1 MKRPMAVTGACAVLS
16 LAAFLL
22 LGTGIA
28 IVTAIVAAVGLVLCP
43 LFKSRE
49 NRSVVSACLVTVIC
63 SFIWLTFYDTVVY
76 KPAESLCG
84 NEVTVEGEIIA
95 EPYRAYGQYYTVIKT
110 ETINEERQKVK
121 IRLSSNSSQNIEPG
135 DKVTC
140 TVKPYLLTD
149 SSGKNK
155 ADGIFIGG
163 YMGDSAKIESGN
175 KISLSRIT
183 YKVRNYLLSNISY
196 ALPGDEGE
204 LLKGMLLGN
213 KTGVPEEINESFRHV
228 GLSHLFAVSGLHLSI
243 WVGLFS
249 YIKFKRNS
257 FRVMMRVVSALF
269 ILFFMAVTGFTS
281 SVFRAGIM
289 TLVFLAAQG
298 LGRKADGINSLGLA
312 AVILCLINPYSCL
325 ELSFLLSFSA
335 TLGIL
340 ICYTPIE
347 SLGERLQCR
356 LNGIVGKPLKWII
369 TAGAVSVSAS
379 IFTFPVASIVF
390 GEISAVSPFANLIVP
405 SLGAVSMISGGLAA
419 VFPSNPIFFFIT
431 KPLFL
436 LCGIIN
442 NFIIKFCMWLGGL
455 EFSHFRISGENAAVI
470 CAGIMVLL
478 AVTFIFK
485 NYRKVLPLALSLC
498 LLFAVCTEFSEIFL
512 KANTLEI
519 IVCDSGESPCVVLSD
534 GKSAV
539 IMGSG
544 SSYNA
549 ETSIDKALSYAGT
562 EKINA
567 IAATKYDNIVS
578 IENIASEYDIPI
590 VINSSMN
597 ELLRGETDVLNVGGD
612 GESVEFSQKV
622 KAEFYSDFTVIT
634 YNDFKALI
642 SYDSEGKISSI
653 PGSEKGYNLLICS
666 EKPPADYENFGFSY
680 IIVNCDE
687 DYFDENK
694 GEIYSING
702 SKAVTGEMG
711 NITVFAQEDGSF
723 RIRRSV

>member
-110 ETINEERQKVK
+110 ETINGERQKVK

-183 YKVRNYLLSNISY
+183 YKVRAYLLSNISY

-204 LLKGMLLGN
+204 LLKGMLLGD

-455 EFSHFRISGENAAVI
+455 EFSHFRISGENATVI

-549 ETSIDKALSYAGT
+549 ETSIDKALSSAGT

-680 IIVNCDE
+680 IIVTCDE

>member
-43 LFKSRE
+43 LLKNRE

-84 NEVTVEGEIIA
+84 NEVTVEGEVIA

-110 ETINEERQKVK
+110 ETINEKKQKVK

-140 TVKPYLLTD
+140 TLKPYLLTD

-163 YMGDSAKIESGN
+163 YMGDSAKIESGD
-175 KISLSRIT
+175 KFSLSRIT

-369 TAGAVSVSAS
+369 TAGAVSLSAS
-379 IFTFPVASIVF
+379 IFTFPVSSIVF

-442 NFIIKFCMWLGGL
+442 NFIIKFCWLGGL

-485 NYRKVLPLALSLC
+485 NYRKVLSLALSLC
-498 LLFAVCTEFSEIFL
+498 LLFAVCTEISEIFL
-512 KANTLEI
+512 RANTLEI
-519 IVCDSGESPCVVLSD
+519 IVRDSGESPCVVLSD

-549 ETSIDKALSYAGT
+549 ETSIDKALSSAGT

-612 GESVEFSQKV
+612 GDSVEFSQKV

-680 IIVNCDE
+680 IIVTCDE

>member
-28 IVTAIVAAVGLVLCP
+28 TVTAIVAAVGLILCP
-43 LFKSRE
+43 LLKNRE
-49 NRSVVSACLVTVIC
+49 NRSVVSVCLVTVIC
-63 SFIWLTFYDTVVY
+63 SFIWLTFYDWVFY
-76 KPAESLCG
+76 EPAENLCG
-84 NEVTVEGEIIA
+84 KEVNIEGEIVS
-95 EPYRAYGQYYTVIKT
+95 EPYRAYGQYYTVVKT
-110 ETINEERQKVK
+110 ENVNGEKLNVK
-121 IRLSSNSSQNIEPG
+121 IRLSSSSSQKAEPG
-135 DKVTC
+135 DKVIC

-163 YMGDSAKIESGN
+163 YMGDDAKIEKGN
-175 KISLSRIT
+175 GFLLNLIIF
-183 YKVRNYLLSNISY
+183 KVRSYLLSNISY
-196 ALPGDEGE
+196 ALPGNEGE
-204 LLKGMLLGN
+204 LLKGMLLGD

-243 WVGLFS
+243 WVGIFS
-249 YIKFKRNS
+249 YIKFRRNS
-257 FRVMMRVVSALF
+257 FRVLMRIACALF
-269 ILFFMAVTGFTS
+269 ILFFMSITGFTS
-281 SVFRAGIM
+281 SVFRAGVM

-298 LGRKADGINSLGLA
+298 FGRKADGVNSLGLA
-312 AVILCLINPYSCL
+312 AVILCMINPYTCL

-340 ICYTPIE
+340 ICYKPIE
-347 SLGERLQCR
+347 VLGEKAQVKIK
-356 LNGIVGKPLKWII
+356 GVFGKTLKWLI
-369 TAGAVSVSAS
+369 TAGAVSISAS
-379 IFTFPVASIVF
+379 IFTFPVSSIVF

-419 VFPSNPIFFFIT
+419 IFPSNPIFFFIT

-442 NFIIKFCMWLGGL
+442 KFIIRFCLWLGGL
-455 EFSHFRISGENAAVI
+455 EFSHFRISSENAAVI
-470 CAGIMVLL
+470 CAGIMVLF
-478 AVTFIFK
+478 AVTFMFK
-485 NYRKVLPLALSLC
+485 NYRKILPLTLSLC
-498 LLFAVCTEFSEIFL
+498 LLFAVYTEISETFL

-534 GKSAV
+534 SNSAV
-539 IMGSG
+539 VIGAGSG
-544 SSYNA
+544 YNA
-549 ETSIDKALSYAGT
+549 ETSIDNALSSAGT

-567 IAATKYDNIVS
+567 IAATKYDNIASVES
-578 IENIASEYDIPI
+578 IASEYSIPI

-597 ELLRGETDVLNVGGD
+597 ELLSGDTDVLNISGN

-634 YNDFKALI
+634 YNNFRALI

-653 PGSEKGYNLLICS
+653 SGSEKGYNLLICS

-680 IIVNCDE
+680 IIVTCDE

>member
-28 IVTAIVAAVGLVLCP
+28 TVTAIVAAIGLVLCP
-43 LFKSRE
+43 LLKNRE
-49 NRSVVSACLVTVIC
+49 NRSVVSVCLVTVIC
-63 SFIWLTFYDTVVY
+63 SFIWLTFYDWVFY
-76 KPAESLCG
+76 EPAENLCG
-84 NEVTVEGEIIA
+84 KEVNIEGEIVS
-95 EPYRAYGQYYTVIKT
+95 EPYRAYGQYYTVVKT
-110 ETINEERQKVK
+110 ENVNGEKLKVK
-121 IRLSSNSSQNIEPG
+121 IRLSSSSSQKAEPG
-135 DKVTC
+135 DKLIC

-163 YMGDSAKIESGN
+163 YMGDDAKIEKGN
-175 KISLSRIT
+175 GFSLNLIIF
-183 YKVRNYLLSNISY
+183 KVRSYLLSNISY
-196 ALPGDEGE
+196 ALPGNEGE
-204 LLKGMLLGN
+204 LLKGMLLGD

-249 YIKFKRNS
+249 YIKFRRNS
-257 FRVMMRVVSALF
+257 FRVLMRIACALF
-269 ILFFMAVTGFTS
+269 ILFFMSITGFTS
-281 SVFRAGIM
+281 SVFRAGVM

-298 LGRKADGINSLGLA
+298 FGRKADGVNSLGLA
-312 AVILCLINPYSCL
+312 AVILCMINPYTCL

-340 ICYTPIE
+340 ICYKPIE
-347 SLGERLQCR
+347 VLGEKAQVKIK
-356 LNGIVGKPLKWII
+356 GVFGKTLKWLI
-369 TAGAVSVSAS
+369 TAGAVSISAS
-379 IFTFPVASIVF
+379 IFTFPVSSIVF

-419 VFPSNPIFFFIT
+419 IFPSNPIFFFIT

-442 NFIIKFCMWLGGL
+442 KFIIRFCLWLGGL
-455 EFSHFRISGENAAVI
+455 EFSHFRISSENAAVI
-470 CAGIMVLL
+470 CAGIMVLF
-478 AVTFIFK
+478 AVTFMFK
-485 NYRKVLPLALSLC
+485 NYRKILPLTLSLC
-498 LLFAVCTEFSEIFL
+498 LLFAVCTEISETFL

-534 GKSAV
+534 SNSAV
-539 IMGSG
+539 VIGAGSG
-544 SSYNA
+544 YNA
-549 ETSIDKALSYAGT
+549 ETSIDNALSSAGT

-567 IAATKYDNIVS
+567 IAATKYDNIASVES
-578 IENIASEYDIPI
+578 IASEYSIPI
-590 VINSSMN
+590 VINSSRN
-597 ELLRGETDVLNVGGD
+597 ELLSGDTDTLNISGN

-634 YNDFKALI
+634 YNNFRALI

-653 PGSEKGYNLLICS
+653 SGSEKGYNLLICS

-680 IIVNCDE
+680 IIVTCDE

>member
-110 ETINEERQKVK
+110 ETINGERQKVK

-369 TAGAVSVSAS
+369 TAGAVSLSAS

-455 EFSHFRISGENAAVI
+455 EFSHFRISGENATVI

-498 LLFAVCTEFSEIFL
+498 LLFAVCTEISEIFL

-549 ETSIDKALSYAGT
+549 ETSIDKALSSAGT

-567 IAATKYDNIVS
+567 IAATKYDNIAS
-578 IENIASEYDIPI
+578 IENIASKYDIPI

-597 ELLRGETDVLNVGGD
+597 ELLRGEADVLNVGGD
-612 GESVEFSQKV
+612 GESVEFSKKV

-634 YNDFKALI
+634 YNDFRTLI
-642 SYDSEGKISSI
+642 AYNSEGKISSI

-680 IIVNCDE
+680 IIVTCDE

>member
-63 SFIWLTFYDTVVY
+63 SFIWLTLYDAVVY

-84 NEVTVEGEIIA
+84 NEVTVEGEVIA

-110 ETINEERQKVK
+110 ETINGERQKVK

-455 EFSHFRISGENAAVI
+455 EFSHFRISGENATVI

-498 LLFAVCTEFSEIFL
+498 LLFAVCTEISEIFL

-549 ETSIDKALSYAGT
+549 ETSIDKALSSAGT

-567 IAATKYDNIVS
+567 IAATKYDNIAS

-597 ELLRGETDVLNVGGD
+597 ELLRGETDVLNVDGD

-666 EKPPADYENFGFSY
+666 EKPPADYEIFGFSY

>member
-43 LFKSRE
+43 LFKNRE

-63 SFIWLTFYDTVVY
+63 SFIWLTLYDAVVY

-84 NEVTVEGEIIA
+84 NEVTVEGEVIA

-140 TVKPYLLTD
+140 TLKPYLLTD

-163 YMGDSAKIESGN
+163 YMGDSAKIESGD
-175 KISLSRIT
+175 KFSLSRIT

-204 LLKGMLLGN
+204 LLKGMLLGD

-249 YIKFKRNS
+249 YIKFKCNS

-369 TAGAVSVSAS
+369 TAGAVSLSAS

-539 IMGSG
+539 IMGTG

-549 ETSIDKALSYAGT
+549 ETSIDKALSSAGT

-634 YNDFKALI
+634 YSDFKALI
-642 SYDSEGKISSI
+642 SYDS
-653 PGSEKGYNLLICS
+653 
-666 EKPPADYENFGFSY
+666 
-680 IIVNCDE
+680 
-687 DYFDENK
+687 
-694 GEIYSING
+694 
-702 SKAVTGEMG
+702 
-711 NITVFAQEDGSF
+711 
-723 RIRRSV
+723 

>member
-28 IVTAIVAAVGLVLCP
+28 TVTAIVAAIGLVLCP
-43 LFKSRE
+43 LLKNRE
-49 NRSVVSACLVTVIC
+49 NRSVVSVCLVTVIC
-63 SFIWLTFYDTVVY
+63 SFIWLTFYDWVFY
-76 KPAESLCG
+76 EPAENLCG
-84 NEVTVEGEIIA
+84 KEVNIEGEIVS
-95 EPYRAYGQYYTVIKT
+95 EPYRAYGQYYTVVKT
-110 ETINEERQKVK
+110 ENVNGEKLKVK
-121 IRLSSNSSQNIEPG
+121 IRLSSSSSQKAEPG
-135 DKVTC
+135 DKLIC

-163 YMGDSAKIESGN
+163 YMGDDAKIEKGN
-175 KISLSRIT
+175 GFSLNLIIF
-183 YKVRNYLLSNISY
+183 KVRSYLLSNISY
-196 ALPGDEGE
+196 ALPGNEGE
-204 LLKGMLLGN
+204 LLKGMLLGD

-249 YIKFKRNS
+249 YIKFRRNS
-257 FRVMMRVVSALF
+257 FRVLMRIACALF
-269 ILFFMAVTGFTS
+269 ILFFMSITGFTS
-281 SVFRAGIM
+281 SVFRAGVM

-298 LGRKADGINSLGLA
+298 FGRKADGVNSLGLA
-312 AVILCLINPYSCL
+312 AVILCMINPYTCL

-340 ICYTPIE
+340 ICYKPIE
-347 SLGERLQCR
+347 VLGEKAQVKIK
-356 LNGIVGKPLKWII
+356 GVFGKTLKWLI
-369 TAGAVSVSAS
+369 TAGAVSISAS
-379 IFTFPVASIVF
+379 IFTFPVSSIVF

-419 VFPSNPIFFFIT
+419 IFPSNPIFFFIT

-442 NFIIKFCMWLGGL
+442 KFIIRFCLWLGGL
-455 EFSHFRISGENAAVI
+455 EFSHFRISSENAAVI
-470 CAGIMVLL
+470 CAGIMVLF
-478 AVTFIFK
+478 AVTFMFK
-485 NYRKVLPLALSLC
+485 NYRKILPLTLSLC
-498 LLFAVCTEFSEIFL
+498 LLFAVCTEISETFL

-534 GKSAV
+534 SNSAV
-539 IMGSG
+539 VIGAGSG
-544 SSYNA
+544 YNA
-549 ETSIDKALSYAGT
+549 ETSIDNALSSAGT

-567 IAATKYDNIVS
+567 IAATKYDNIASVES
-578 IENIASEYDIPI
+578 IASEYSIPI
-590 VINSSMN
+590 VINSSRN
-597 ELLRGETDVLNVGGD
+597 ELLSGDTDTLNISGN

-634 YNDFKALI
+634 YNNFRALI
-642 SYDSEGKISSI
+642 SYDSEEKISSI
-653 PGSEKGYNLLICS
+653 SGSEKGYNLLICS

-680 IIVNCDE
+680 IIVTCDE

>member
-549 ETSIDKALSYAGT
+549 ETSIDKALSSAGT

>member
-1 MKRPMAVTGACAVLS
+1 
-16 LAAFLL
+16 
-22 LGTGIA
+22 
-28 IVTAIVAAVGLVLCP
+28 
-43 LFKSRE
+43 
-49 NRSVVSACLVTVIC
+49 
-63 SFIWLTFYDTVVY
+63 
-76 KPAESLCG
+76 
-84 NEVTVEGEIIA
+84 
-95 EPYRAYGQYYTVIKT
+95 
-110 ETINEERQKVK
+110 
-121 IRLSSNSSQNIEPG
+121 
-135 DKVTC
+135 
-140 TVKPYLLTD
+140 
-149 SSGKNK
+149 
-155 ADGIFIGG
+155 
-163 YMGDSAKIESGN
+163 
-175 KISLSRIT
+175 
-183 YKVRNYLLSNISY
+183 
-196 ALPGDEGE
+196 
-204 LLKGMLLGN
+204 MLLGD

-249 YIKFKRNS
+249 YIKFRRNS
-257 FRVMMRVVSALF
+257 FRVLMRIASALF
-269 ILFFMAVTGFTS
+269 ILFFMSITGFTS
-281 SVFRAGIM
+281 SVFRAGVM

-298 LGRKADGINSLGLA
+298 FGRKADGVNSLGLA
-312 AVILCLINPYSCL
+312 AVILCMINPYTCL

-340 ICYTPIE
+340 ICYKPIE
-347 SLGERLQCR
+347 VLGEKAQVKIK
-356 LNGIVGKPLKWII
+356 GVFGKTLKWLI
-369 TAGAVSVSAS
+369 TAGAVSISAS
-379 IFTFPVASIVF
+379 VFTFPISSIVF

-405 SLGAVSMISGGLAA
+405 SLGAVSMISGGLASI
-419 VFPSNPIFFFIT
+419 FPSNPIFFFIT

-442 NFIIKFCMWLGGL
+442 KFIIIFCMWLGRL

-478 AVTFIFK
+478 AVTFMFK
-485 NYRKVLPLALSLC
+485 NYRKILPLTLSLC
-498 LLFAVCTEFSEIFL
+498 LLFAVCTEISEAFL

-519 IVCDSGESPCVVLSD
+519 IVCDSGESPCIVLSD

-539 IMGSG
+539 IIGAGSG
-544 SSYNA
+544 YNA
-549 ETSIDKALSYAGT
+549 ETSIDKALSSAGT

-567 IAATKYDNIVS
+567 IAATKYDNIASVES
-578 IENIASEYDIPI
+578 IASEYDIPI
-590 VINSSMN
+590 VINSSRN
-597 ELLRGETDVLNVGGD
+597 ELLKGETDVLNISGN

-634 YNDFKALI
+634 YNNFRALI

-653 PGSEKGYNLLICS
+653 SGSEKGYNLLICS

-680 IIVNCDE
+680 IIVTCDE

>member
-43 LFKSRE
+43 LLKNRE
-49 NRSVVSACLVTVIC
+49 NRSVVSVCLVTVIC
-63 SFIWLTFYDTVVY
+63 SFIWLTFYDWVFY
-76 KPAESLCG
+76 EPAENLCG
-84 NEVTVEGEIIA
+84 KEVNIEGEIVS
-95 EPYRAYGQYYTVIKT
+95 EPYRAYGQYYTVVKT
-110 ETINEERQKVK
+110 ENVNGEKLKVK
-121 IRLSSNSSQNIEPG
+121 IRLSSSSSQKAEPG
-135 DKVTC
+135 DKVIC

-163 YMGDSAKIESGN
+163 YMGDDAKIEKGN
-175 KISLSRIT
+175 GFSLNLIIF
-183 YKVRNYLLSNISY
+183 KVRSYLLSNISY
-196 ALPGDEGE
+196 ALPGNEGE
-204 LLKGMLLGN
+204 LLKGMLLGD

-257 FRVMMRVVSALF
+257 FRVLIRIASALF
-269 ILFFMAVTGFTS
+269 ILFFMSITGFTS
-281 SVFRAGIM
+281 SVFRAGVM

-298 LGRKADGINSLGLA
+298 FGRKADGVNSLGLA
-312 AVILCLINPYSCL
+312 AVILCMINPYTCL

-340 ICYTPIE
+340 ICYKPIE
-347 SLGERLQCR
+347 VLGEKAQVKIK
-356 LNGIVGKPLKWII
+356 GVFGKTLKWLI
-369 TAGAVSVSAS
+369 TAGAVSISAS
-379 IFTFPVASIVF
+379 VFTFPISSIVF

-442 NFIIKFCMWLGGL
+442 KFIIIFCMWLGRL

-478 AVTFIFK
+478 AVTFMFK
-485 NYRKVLPLALSLC
+485 NYRKILPLTLSLC
-498 LLFAVCTEFSEIFL
+498 LLFAVCTEISEAFL

-519 IVCDSGESPCVVLSD
+519 IVCDSGESPCIVLSD

-539 IMGSG
+539 IIGAGSG
-544 SSYNA
+544 YNA
-549 ETSIDKALSYAGT
+549 ETSIDKALSSAGT

-567 IAATKYDNIVS
+567 IAATKYDNIASVES
-578 IENIASEYDIPI
+578 IASEYDIPI
-590 VINSSMN
+590 VINSSRN
-597 ELLRGETDVLNVGGD
+597 ELLKGETDVLNIGGN

-634 YNDFKALI
+634 YNNFRAII
-642 SYDSEGKISSI
+642 SYNSEGKISSL

-680 IIVNCDE
+680 IIVTCDE

>member
-28 IVTAIVAAVGLVLCP
+28 IVTAIVSAVGLVLCP
-43 LFKSRE
+43 LLKNRE

-63 SFIWLTFYDTVVY
+63 SFIWLTLYDTVVY

-110 ETINEERQKVK
+110 ETINGEKQKVK

-163 YMGDSAKIESGN
+163 YMGEDAKIESGN
-175 KISLSRIT
+175 KISLSSIT
-183 YKVRNYLLSNISY
+183 YKVRAYLLSNISY

-204 LLKGMLLGN
+204 LLKGMLLGD

-249 YIKFKRNS
+249 YIKFKRYI

-347 SLGERLQCR
+347 SFGEKLQSR
-356 LNGIVGKPLKWII
+356 FNGIVGKPLKWII

-379 IFTFPVASIVF
+379 IFTFPVSSIVF

-405 SLGAVSMISGGLAA
+405 SLGAASMISGGLAA

-442 NFIIKFCMWLGGL
+442 NFIIKFCLWLGGL

-478 AVTFIFK
+478 AFTFMFK

-498 LLFAVCTEFSEIFL
+498 LLFAVCTEISEIFL
-512 KANTLEI
+512 RANTLEI
-519 IVCDSGESPCVVLSD
+519 IVCDSGENPCVVLSD

-544 SSYNA
+544 SSYNS
-549 ETSIDKALSYAGT
+549 ETSIDKALSSAGT

-567 IAATKYDNIVS
+567 IAATKYDNIAS
-578 IENIASEYDIPI
+578 IENIASKYDIPI
-590 VINSSMN
+590 VINSSAN
-597 ELLRGETDVLNVGGD
+597 ELLRWETDALNVGGD
-612 GESVEFSQKV
+612 GESVEFSKKV

-634 YNDFKALI
+634 YNNFRALI
-642 SYDSEGKISSI
+642 SYNSEGKISSI

>member
-28 IVTAIVAAVGLVLCP
+28 TVTAIVAAVGLVLCP
-43 LFKSRE
+43 LFKNRE

-110 ETINEERQKVK
+110 ETINGENQKVK

-140 TVKPYLLTD
+140 TLKPYLLTD

-163 YMGDSAKIESGN
+163 YMGEDVRIENSN

-183 YKVRNYLLSNISY
+183 YKVRAYLLSNISY
-196 ALPGDEGE
+196 ALPGGEGE
-204 LLKGMLLGN
+204 LLKGMLLGD

-356 LNGIVGKPLKWII
+356 FNGIVGKPLKWII

-379 IFTFPVASIVF
+379 IFTFPVSSIVF

-442 NFIIKFCMWLGGL
+442 NFIIKFCLWLGGL

-478 AVTFIFK
+478 AVTFMFK

-498 LLFAVCTEFSEIFL
+498 LLFAVCTEISEIFL

-539 IMGSG
+539 IMGTR

-549 ETSIDKALSYAGT
+549 ETSIDKALSSAGT

-590 VINSSMN
+590 VINSSTN
-597 ELLRGETDVLNVGGD
+597 ELLRGETDVLNVDGD
-612 GESVEFSQKV
+612 SESVEFSKKV

-634 YNDFKALI
+634 YNDFRALI
-642 SYDSEGKISSI
+642 SYNSEGKISSI

-680 IIVNCDE
+680 IIVTCDE

>member
-28 IVTAIVAAVGLVLCP
+28 TVTAIVAAVGLILCP
-43 LFKSRE
+43 LLKNRE
-49 NRSVVSACLVTVIC
+49 NRSVVSVCLVTVIC
-63 SFIWLTFYDTVVY
+63 SFIWLTFYDWVFY
-76 KPAESLCG
+76 EPAENLCG
-84 NEVTVEGEIIA
+84 KEVNIEGEIVS
-95 EPYRAYGQYYTVIKT
+95 EPYRAYGQYYTVVKT
-110 ETINEERQKVK
+110 ENVNGEKLNVK
-121 IRLSSNSSQNIEPG
+121 IRLSSSSSQKAEPG
-135 DKVTC
+135 DKVIC

-163 YMGDSAKIESGN
+163 YMGDDAKIEKGN
-175 KISLSRIT
+175 GFLLNLIIF
-183 YKVRNYLLSNISY
+183 KVRSYLLSNISY
-196 ALPGDEGE
+196 ALPGNEGE
-204 LLKGMLLGN
+204 LLKGMLLGD

-249 YIKFKRNS
+249 YIKFRRNS
-257 FRVMMRVVSALF
+257 FRVLMRIACALF
-269 ILFFMAVTGFTS
+269 ILFFMSITGFTS
-281 SVFRAGIM
+281 SVFRAGVM

-298 LGRKADGINSLGLA
+298 FGRKADGVNSLGLA
-312 AVILCLINPYSCL
+312 AVILCMINPYTCL

-340 ICYTPIE
+340 ICYKPIE
-347 SLGERLQCR
+347 VLGEKAQVKIK
-356 LNGIVGKPLKWII
+356 GVFGKTLKWLI
-369 TAGAVSVSAS
+369 TAGAVSISAS
-379 IFTFPVASIVF
+379 IFTFPVSSIVF

-419 VFPSNPIFFFIT
+419 IFPSNPIFFFIT

-442 NFIIKFCMWLGGL
+442 KFIIRFCLWLGGL
-455 EFSHFRISGENAAVI
+455 EFSHFRISSENAAVI
-470 CAGIMVLL
+470 CAGIMVLF
-478 AVTFIFK
+478 AVTFMFK
-485 NYRKVLPLALSLC
+485 NYRKILPLTLSLC
-498 LLFAVCTEFSEIFL
+498 LLFAVYTEISETFL

-534 GKSAV
+534 SKSAV
-539 IMGSG
+539 IIGAGSG
-544 SSYNA
+544 YNA
-549 ETSIDKALSYAGT
+549 ETSIDKALSSAGT

-567 IAATKYDNIVS
+567 IAATKYDNIASVES
-578 IENIASEYDIPI
+578 IASEYDIPV
-590 VINSSMN
+590 VINSSRN
-597 ELLRGETDVLNVGGD
+597 ELLSGDTDTLNISGN

-634 YNDFKALI
+634 YNNFRALI

-653 PGSEKGYNLLICS
+653 SGSEKGYNLLICS

-680 IIVNCDE
+680 IIVTCDE

>member
-28 IVTAIVAAVGLVLCP
+28 TVTAIVAAVGLVLCP
-43 LFKSRE
+43 LFKNRE

-110 ETINEERQKVK
+110 ETINGENQKVK

-140 TVKPYLLTD
+140 TLKPYLLTD

-163 YMGDSAKIESGN
+163 YMGEDVRIENSN

-183 YKVRNYLLSNISY
+183 YKVRAYLLSNISY
-196 ALPGDEGE
+196 ALPGGEGE
-204 LLKGMLLGN
+204 LLKGMLLGD
-213 KTGVPEEINESFRHV
+213 KTGVPEEINESFRNV

-249 YIKFKRNS
+249 YIKFKRNG

-347 SLGERLQCR
+347 SLGERVQCR
-356 LNGIVGKPLKWII
+356 FKEIPGKALKLFI
-369 TAGAVSVSAS
+369 TAGGVSLSAS
-379 IFTFPVASIVF
+379 IFTFPVSSIVF

-478 AVTFIFK
+478 AVTFMFK

-498 LLFAVCTEFSEIFL
+498 LLFAVCTEISEIFL
-512 KANTLEI
+512 RANTLEI

-539 IMGSG
+539 IMGAG

-549 ETSIDKALSYAGT
+549 ETSIDKALSSAGT

-567 IAATKYDNIVS
+567 IAATKYDNIAS
-578 IENIASEYDIPI
+578 IESLALEYDIPI

-597 ELLRGETDVLNVGGD
+597 ELLSGETDVLNVGTN
-612 GESVEFSQKV
+612 GESVEFSKKV

-634 YNDFKALI
+634 YNNFRALI
-642 SYDSEGKISSI
+642 AYNSEGKISSI

-666 EKPPADYENFGFSY
+666 EKPPADYEIFGFSY